1 MMGDMNYEIRKEL
14 DDILALHIQEENL
27 KFEQLFTDIKE
38 LRKEMTAFTEA
49 WQQAK
54 GVVSFMKWIA
64 GIGGSIGAW
73 FLFFKDH
80 WK

>member
-14 DDILALHIQEENL
+14 DEILALHIQEENL
-27 KFEQLFTDIKE
+27 KFEQLFADIKE

-54 GVVSFMKWIA
+54 GVVTFVKWVVSIA
-64 GIGGSIGAW
+64 GGVTA
-73 FLFFKDH
+73 FLLFIRDH
-80 WK
+80 IK

>member
-1 MMGDMNYEIRKEL
+1 MNYEIRKEL
-14 DDILALHIQEENL
+14 DDLLSKHIEEENL

-54 GVVSFMKWIA
+54 GVVTFVKWVVSIA
-64 GIGGSIGAW
+64 GGITALL
-73 FLFFKDH
+73 LFIRDH
-80 WK
+80 IK

>member
-1 MMGDMNYEIRKEL
+1 MNYEIKKEIEDTL
-14 DDILALHIQEENL
+14 SAHIQEENL
-27 KFEQLFTDIKE
+27 KFKQLFDDIKE

-54 GVVSFMKWIA
+54 GVFSFVKWVA
-64 GIGGSIGAW
+64 GIGGGVTAW

-80 WK
+80 FR